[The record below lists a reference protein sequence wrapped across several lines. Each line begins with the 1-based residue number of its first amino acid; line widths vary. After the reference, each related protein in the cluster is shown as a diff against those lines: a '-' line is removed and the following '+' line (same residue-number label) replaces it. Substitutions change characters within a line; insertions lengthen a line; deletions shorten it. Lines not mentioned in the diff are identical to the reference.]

1 MVKFKVRDIEQLII
15 MFKEVVVKIVLITF
29 KAIIKVVIN

>member
-15 MFKEVVVKIVLITF
+15 MFKEVVVKIVLTIF
-29 KAIIKVVIN
+29 KAIIKVVID